1 MPEMK
6 AVASKIVRWFAGG
19 IVVVSTC
26 WNFWDAST
34 SFGGLPPRDADELVV
49 AERRFV
55 PIRFALWDQGD
66 LRGDLEYATARVLGG
81 AAPGAQDTT
90 HWPKFR
96 YAAVPFNLAP
106 GIKTAPYVVG
116 DFTGGEPVRES
127 PEGLIKL
134 YDRGDGLV
142 LYKRKA
148 ER

>member
-1 MPEMK
+1 MK
-6 AVASKIVRWFAGG
+6 AVASKMVRWIAGS
-19 IVVVSTC
+19 IVVVGTC

-34 SFGGLPPRDADELVV
+34 SFGGLLPRDADELVV
-49 AERRFV
+49 AERRFL
-55 PIRFALWDQGD
+55 PIRFALWDQGY
-66 LRGDLEYATARVLGG
+66 LRGDVEYATARVLGG
-81 AAPGAQDTT
+81 AAPGPQDTT

-116 DFTGGEPVRES
+116 DFTGGEPVLES
-127 PEGLIKL
+127 PEGLTKL

-142 LYKRKA
+142 LYKRKT